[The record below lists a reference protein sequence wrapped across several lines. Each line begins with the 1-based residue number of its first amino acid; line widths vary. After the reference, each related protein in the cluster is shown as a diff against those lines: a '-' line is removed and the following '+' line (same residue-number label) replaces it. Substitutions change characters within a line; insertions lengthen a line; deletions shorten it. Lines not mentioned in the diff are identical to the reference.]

1 MLGFVCVQALISNS
15 AYDRVFIFLM
25 EISMAT
31 ITGDSGYNVLSA
43 TEASYIESSLHSL
56 ALA

>member
-1 MLGFVCVQALISNS
+1 
-15 AYDRVFIFLM
+15 
-25 EISMAT
+25 MAT
-31 ITGDSGYNVLSA
+31 ITGDSSYNVLSA